1 MSRSRQLIL
10 ALLAAA
16 LLVVVADPALAG
28 TSEVGRTSAARSGPR
43 ARRSCWGW
51 PRWWRSPCSAQRDV
65 SGGLVLALLVV
76 LAASCSPRARSRR

>member
-28 TSEVGRTSAARSGPR
+28 TSEVGRNLGREVRT
-43 ARRSCWGW
+43 
-51 PRWWRSPCSAQRDV
+51 
-65 SGGLVLALLVV
+65 
-76 LAASCSPRARSRR
+76 